1 MNTTQNEPVMKI
13 NIPKEVFDFIQL
25 NSTKVFTTD
34 FKLFVQ
40 PKPYWYKPTSES
52 GVYEVYFQLPN
63 NIKEYNDE
71 K

>member
-1 MNTTQNEPVMKI
+1 MNIAENEPVMKI
-13 NIPKEVFDFIQL
+13 NIPKEVFDFMQL
-25 NSTKVFTTD
+25 NSTKVFTSD

-40 PKPYWYKPTSES
+40 PKPYWYKPTGES
-52 GVYEVYFQLPN
+52 DVYEVYFELPN

>member
-1 MNTTQNEPVMKI
+1 MTNEPIMKI
-13 NIPKEVFDFIQL
+13 NIAKEAFDFIQL

-34 FKLFVQ
+34 LKLFVQ
-40 PKPYWYKPTSES
+40 PKPFWYKPTDVV

-63 NIKEYNDE
+63 NIKEYDDG

>member
-25 NSTKVFTTD
+25 NSTKVFTND
-34 FKLFVQ
+34 FKVFVQ

>member
-1 MNTTQNEPVMKI
+1 MNIVENEPVMKI

-25 NSTKVFTTD
+25 NSTKVFTSD

-40 PKPYWYKPTSES
+40 PKPYWYKPTGERD
-52 GVYEVYFQLPN
+52 GYEVYFELPN